1 MKKNQRQRAV
11 FAGVL
16 LASAS
21 FGSLARAA
29 NVVAFAPPGAG
40 QSGIAVGFDAA
51 GALRAVS
58 CNAPGCSVD
67 RGREIPFPAEL
78 RPAIPSAQFSVVGI
92 GAGHRAIVVAVTD
105 AHSDRSFHAVL
116 AGPLGSG
123 EPSVIFSGLT
133 GFVAGEDGMRH
144 GKRVEISPAD
154 ENGAHSIVI
163 GDVQEDLS
171 LCGRPAL
178 LAPELLLNTDL
189 KLHPAKVQRL
199 SVEERAHAHHVT
211 ATRADASQA
220 AASSSVLRAVVATS
234 AIGSPGALT
243 DGNPETSWAENRG
256 GAGRG
261 EFVLF
266 NVPPELPIA
275 GLDLV
280 VRPPTT
286 KLENG
291 VAPREFWL
299 ASNKEL
305 TLVTMPED
313 AWKFPGAH
321 YTIKLDPPIQGDC
334 LALVTESA
342 FDENPRARVTFSEL
356 SARTEFDSASVPAL
370 VAALAG
376 GGERA
381 QAAEAILR
389 SQGQPA
395 FDAVAEAFPSLDEGG
410 RRVAL
415 ELLDQAPCETSVPV
429 YLAVLGG
436 ASQAQSIH
444 ARDHIRRC
452 GKAAAPLLA
461 AAAQK
466 ARAGEQLEIL
476 GELLLA
482 DPARCVDVITSLLDV
497 DSRPRR
503 AALRVALARAS
514 LSAQAKPKIEA
525 VLADPKSSDRLL
537 VEVLRSLGD
546 RIADF
551 QPLAGAAITRL
562 LTPSASFRT
571 RFLLLEPSAE
581 LAVKDPAVRASY
593 AQGLNSDPDPR
604 FRAQALAALKDP
616 ADFAPQLTRALAD
629 SDVRVREAAVRA
641 GATLPSAAPELAR
654 RLRDDEWP
662 LVRIA
667 AADALADSTDTR
679 IAEPALARAL
689 GDDSP
694 HVRAHVL
701 VALGTHHATAELPK
715 IRERLLDT
723 DEHPLVRA
731 AAAQALAALCDTS
744 SLPTLTKYAQK
755 LADPLADANQHMVG
769 AASLLALGDLHPLDL
784 ATRLAPLRA
793 KGAPEQAKQA
803 ADAVLR
809 RNGGTC
815 GRAQPAG
822 PQKARVPAS

>member
-1 MKKNQRQRAV
+1 MKKIQLKFAV
-11 FAGVL
+11 FFGSVL
-16 LASAS
+16 ACAS
-21 FGSLARAA
+21 FGSLAHAA

-51 GALRAVS
+51 GALRAAPCS
-58 CNAPGCSVD
+58 APGCSVD
-67 RGREIPFPAEL
+67 RGTEISFPAEL
-78 RPAIPSAQFSVVGI
+78 RPSIPSAQFSVVGI

-105 AHSDRSFHAVL
+105 AHSGRSFHAVL
-116 AGPLGSG
+116 VGPLGAG
-123 EPSVIFSGLT
+123 EPSVIFSGPT
-133 GFVAGEDGMRH
+133 GFVAGEDGMRR

-154 ENGAHSIVI
+154 ESGAHSIVI

-178 LAPELLLNTDL
+178 LAPQLLLNTDL

-199 SVEERAHAHHVT
+199 SAEEREHAHHVT
-211 ATRADASQA
+211 ATRADANQA
-220 AASSSVLRAVVATS
+220 AARSGVIRAVAATS

-266 NVPPELPIA
+266 DVPPELPIS

-299 ASNKEL
+299 ASNKQL

-313 AWKFPGAH
+313 AWKFPGAK
-321 YTIKLDPPIQGDC
+321 YTIKLDAPIQGDC

-342 FDENPRARVTFSEL
+342 FDENPHARVTFSEL

-395 FDAVAEAFPSLDEGG
+395 FDAVAQAFTSLDEGG

-429 YLAVLGG
+429 YLSVLSG
-436 ASQAQSIH
+436 ASQAQGIH

-461 AAAQK
+461 EAAKK
-466 ARAGEQLEIL
+466 AHGGDQLEIL

-482 DPARCVDVITSLLDV
+482 DPAQCVDVIASLLDV

-514 LSAQAKPKIEA
+514 LAAQAKPKIEA
-525 VLADPKSSDRLL
+525 VLADPKSSERLL

-546 RIADF
+546 RITDF
-551 QPLAGAAITRL
+551 QPLAGAAVARL
-562 LTPSASFRT
+562 MTPSAGFRT

-593 AQGLNSDPDPR
+593 ARGLNSDPDPR

-616 ADFAPQLTRALAD
+616 ADFAPQLTRALTD

-641 GATLPSAAPELAR
+641 AATLPSAAPELAQ
-654 RLRDDEWP
+654 RLSDDEWP

-667 AADALADSTDTR
+667 AADALADSVDTR
-679 IAEPALARAL
+679 VAEPALAHAL
-689 GDDSP
+689 SDDSP

-701 VALGTHHATAELPK
+701 IALGAHHATGELPK
-715 IRERLLDT
+715 IRERLTDA

-755 LADPLADANQHMVG
+755 LADPLADANQHMIG
-769 AASLLALGDLHPLDL
+769 AAALLALGDLHPLDL

-809 RNGGTC
+809 RSGGAC
-815 GRAQPAG
+815 GRAQPAA
-822 PQKARVPAS
+822 PQKPRVPAS